1 MDKVIKNV
9 SFQYK
14 SFQKKIIVYK
24 LDIIMRIFKEMPKN
38 KNKCKIYFGQ

>member
-24 LDIIMRIFKEMPKN
+24 LDIIRIFKEMPKN